1 MSELVFAR
9 LGDDPV
15 PYQEGWDLQK
25 RLHQSRVA
33 DLIPDTV
40 LMLQHE
46 PVYTAGK
53 RTSKWDREQTWPGT
67 PVFDIDRGGKIT
79 WHGPGQLTV
88 YPMVRLADPID
99 VVAYVRML
107 EEAIIRTV
115 AEYGLTGRRVEG
127 RTGVWL
133 DADPGRGLIER
144 KVAAIGC
151 RISRGVGMHGF
162 ALNCDNDLSWFQRI
176 VPCGI
181 PAEEGDVTS
190 ISREVGRDV
199 PVAEVLPRVEA
210 HLAAVLGAESYSHS
224 DGAPPPLPG
233 EHGPEEH
240 SPGAQAPAEPASA

>member
-1 MSELVFAR
+1 MSELVFAW

-40 LMLQHE
+40 LLLQHE
-46 PVYTAGK
+46 PAYTAGK
-53 RTSKWDREQTWPGT
+53 RTGEWDRRQTVPGT
-67 PVFDIDRGGKIT
+67 PIIDIDRGGKIT
-79 WHGPGQLTV
+79 WHGPGQLTG
-88 YPMVRLADPID
+88 YPMVKLADPID

-107 EEAIIRTV
+107 EEAMIRTI
-115 AEYGLTGRRVEG
+115 AEYGLTGRRIDG
-127 RTGVWL
+127 KTGVWL

-144 KVAAIGC
+144 KIGAIGC

-181 PAEEGDVTS
+181 PADEGDVTS

-199 PVAEVLPRVEA
+199 TVAEVLPSVQR
-210 HLAAVLGAESYSHS
+210 HLADVLGAADYSHS
-224 DGAPPPLPG
+224 DGVPA
-233 EHGPEEH
+233 HF
-240 SPGAQAPAEPASA
+240 PGAAAPAEPASA

>member
-99 VVAYVRML
+99 VVAYVRLL
-107 EEAIIRTV
+107 EEAIIRTL
-115 AEYGLTGRRVEG
+115 AEYGLAGRRIEG
-127 RTGVWL
+127 KTGVWL
-133 DADPGRGLIER
+133 DADPARGLIER
-144 KVAAIGC
+144 KVGAIGC

-181 PAEEGDVTS
+181 PADEGDVTS
-190 ISREVGRDV
+190 ISRETGRGV
-199 PVAEVLPRVEA
+199 TVAEVLPRVEA
-210 HLAAVLGAESYSHS
+210 HLAEVFGAESYSHS
-224 DGAPPPLPG
+224 DGVPA
-233 EHGPEEH
+233 HF
-240 SPGAQAPAEPASA
+240 PGAQAPAEPATA